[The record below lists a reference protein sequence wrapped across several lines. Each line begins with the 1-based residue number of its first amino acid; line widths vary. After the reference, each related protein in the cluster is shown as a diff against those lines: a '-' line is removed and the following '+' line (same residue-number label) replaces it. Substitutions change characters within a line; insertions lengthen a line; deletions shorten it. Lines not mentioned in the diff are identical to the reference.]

1 LTGPAGLGYNHILPN
16 RHKYAAKRLIMLKIH
31 NTKSGRLETFQ
42 PLEDGRVTLY
52 TCGPTVYDHAHVGHA
67 RASAAFDILVRH
79 LKAGGYKVDYVRNYT
94 DVDDK
99 IIKRARD
106 KGQDWRALARTYID
120 SYTQDME
127 AIGCLPPTHSPRATE
142 YIEPM
147 IEDIQAIIERG
158 YAYEVEGDVYF
169 DVTAWRQYGQLSHR
183 EMDEQ
188 EAGARVSVDERKK
201 NPADFALWKA
211 AKADEPSWPSP
222 WGPGRPGWHLEC
234 STMSFRLLGAEFDI
248 HGGGQDL
255 IFPHHENELAQSGA
269 LGRPMARYWTH
280 NGFVRLNNEK
290 MSKSLGN
297 FFTVKD
303 VLEKF
308 DGEVLRYLLIS
319 KHYRGPL
326 DFSDEALR
334 EAEKALERIYRAIE
348 GVEDLMGERD
358 CLAFK
363 MKTVDEFRRKF
374 TEALDDDL
382 NTAKA
387 LGVVFDLV
395 RAMNKAAAAD
405 NLEDAVAFYC
415 ALKIMGEELGLWQRS
430 PADFFAALAERRGV
444 KLEAGEIEKLI
455 AARAEARSS
464 KNWAEAD
471 RIRDE
476 LAARGLVLEDKAGV
490 TTWKNARQ
498 T

>member
-1 LTGPAGLGYNHILPN
+1 M
-16 RHKYAAKRLIMLKIH
+16 MLKIH